1 MDDSENF
8 QLYTLSKSLSKYIHW
23 KLEFNLVLSIYAAKI
38 NTDHNASIQCAG
50 LVVLKSLKLSGVSLI
65 LYQKLDKY
73 VSSQPDFVVG
83 NLLW

>member
-1 MDDSENF
+1 MQKVRE
-8 QLYTLSKSLSKYIHW
+8 QTEYEITCW
-23 KLEFNLVLSIYAAKI
+23 
-38 NTDHNASIQCAG
+38 QRAG